1 VIPLDHIVDTESRVS
16 QRTAVPGL
24 IRSAAGAALLIALGY
39 YAGAKLGFALTLAP
53 VPVSTLWPPNAIL
66 LAGLLLTPAGRW
78 PLVLAAVFV
87 AHLAVQF
94 QSGVPLAMVLCWY
107 VSNCSEA
114 LVGAVLLRRFGGGV
128 PTFETFRNT
137 TLFLGCAGLA
147 AFLSS
152 FLDAAFVAANGWGDS
167 DYWTVWR
174 TRFFSN
180 VLATLTL
187 VPVIVTTT
195 RHVARRHRIPRGKVG
210 EAAFG
215 LAALLTVSWLAF
227 VQQRSE
233 QGISPALLYSPVPL
247 LVGAAVRFGPWGASA
262 SLLVCALVAIAGAV
276 LGLGPFVARSALD
289 NALEIQLFLIVA
301 WIPLMALAAIVRER
315 ARALELVQSS
325 EEQLALAIEGAQLGR
340 WEWDI
345 ASGRLA
351 WCDITRQMYE
361 VPRDEPVAPDTFY
374 ALVHPD
380 DRALMSATVADALDG
395 RGVDVEFRIRFP
407 DGRVKWI
414 LSKGR
419 TLYDANGR
427 PSRMVGVKVDITARK
442 AADLQIQKQRH
453 DLAHESRVSVA
464 GELSMALAHEMN
476 QPLAA
481 ILANAGAAQR
491 YLQRTPPD
499 LRELH
504 DIVEAIAQDNR
515 RAAAII
521 TRFGRLL
528 RKEDLRWTPLDVNE
542 VARNVIRLAHS
553 DIISRGV
560 SLTARFAEE
569 LPSVSGDAVQLQQVL
584 LNLLVNACD
593 ALESAA
599 PGSRR
604 LAVTT
609 GVSGEGEVQVTIRD
623 AGTGIPEDQFE
634 RIFDPFVTTKTKR
647 LGLGLAI
654 CRSIVTAHGGTIR
667 AENHLEG
674 GAVFSVR
681 LPSTSSTQA
690 RQLADAMAASSP
702 RDE

>member
-1 VIPLDHIVDTESRVS
+1 MVDTEGQVYRLP
-16 QRTAVPGL
+16 AVPNL
-24 IRSAAGAALLIALGY
+24 LRSAPGAALIIAFGY

-94 QSGVPLAMVLCWY
+94 QSGVPLPMVLCWY

-114 LVGAVLLRRFGGGV
+114 LFGAVLLRRFGGGA

-147 AFLSS
+147 TFLSS
-152 FLDAAFVAANGWGDS
+152 FLDAGFVAANSWGDS

-174 TRFFSN
+174 ARFFSN

-187 VPVIVTTT
+187 VPVIVTTAQ
-195 RHVARRHRIPRGKVG
+195 RVVRGNPIPRRKVV
-210 EAAFG
+210 EAVLG
-215 LAALLTVSWLAF
+215 LGALMAVSWLAF

-233 QGISPALLYSPVPL
+233 QGFSPALLYSPVPL

-262 SLLVCALVAIAGAV
+262 SMLVCALVAIDGAV
-276 LGLGPFVARSALD
+276 LGQGPFVARPAFD

-301 WIPLMALAAIVRER
+301 WIPIMALAAVVRER
-315 ARALELVQSS
+315 ARAVELVRSS

-340 WEWDI
+340 WEWEI
-345 ASGRLA
+345 PSGRLT
-351 WCDITRQMYE
+351 WCDITREMYE
-361 VPRDEPVAPDTFY
+361 VPPDEPVAPDTFY

-380 DRALMSATVADALDG
+380 DRALMNATVDAALDG
-395 RGVDVEFRIRFP
+395 RGVDLEFRILFP

-419 TLYDANGR
+419 TLYDGNGR
-427 PSRMVGVKVDITARK
+427 PWRMVGVKVDITARK
-442 AADLQIQKQRH
+442 AADLQIQRQRH

-464 GELSMALAHEMN
+464 GELSIALAHEMN

-504 DIVEAIAQDNR
+504 DIVEAIAHDNR
-515 RAAAII
+515 RAAGII

-528 RKEDLRWTPLDVNE
+528 RKEDLRWTPLDANDV
-542 VARNVIRLAHS
+542 VRNVIHLAHS

-560 SLTARFAEE
+560 SLTARFGEE
-569 LPSVSGDAVQLQQVL
+569 LPSLCGDAVQLQQVL
-584 LNLLVNACD
+584 LNLIINACD
-593 ALESAA
+593 AMESVA
-599 PGSRR
+599 PGARR
-604 LAVTT
+604 LEVTT
-609 GVSGEGEVQVTIRD
+609 DVSGEGEVQVSVRD
-623 AGTGIPEDQFE
+623 SGTGLPEDQIE
-634 RIFDPFVTTKTKR
+634 RIFDPFVTSKAKR

-654 CRSIVTAHGGTIR
+654 CRSIVTAHGGRIW
-667 AENHLEG
+667 AENHVEG
-674 GAVFSVR
+674 GAVFSLR
-681 LPSTSSTQA
+681 LPATASTQA
-690 RQLADAMAASSP
+690 PQSAEAMAETP
-702 RDE
+702 PG